1 LVSKT
6 SQRPQRII
14 LTGFSGT
21 GKTEVARLVAER
33 LGWQAVDSDDAIV
46 EAAGKP
52 IPAIFRDDG
61 EERFRTLE
69 RSVLGQLCSQ
79 PKMVIAA
86 GGGAILDAENRRLM
100 AQGGFIVCLE
110 ARPETIV
117 KRLRPQLDSDP
128 VARPLLTDPH
138 PLRRIRELKG
148 FRQPYYALAD
158 HTVHTDGLTME
169 HVATEV
175 VHAWRQLSS
184 PALKDEGRVA
194 ALAAAP
200 SAREA
205 DAPYCQPQGASCV
218 VRTSSATYPVFVSW
232 GALSDLGR
240 RMADAGLAGRAYL
253 ISDSMVHARWG
264 GAAKDALRTAG
275 LQVVLRVVPAGETSK
290 SLETAAAIYD
300 WLVAERAERGEAI
313 VSLGGGMVCDLAG
326 FVAATFVRGLPLVHV
341 PTSLLA
347 MVDAAIGGKAA
358 VNHKEAKNLIGAFY
372 QPRLVLA
379 DVSTLQSLPP
389 RELTAGWAEVIK
401 HALIM
406 DEGLLR
412 LLEEKADAIVSLE
425 PSMTTEVISRS
436 IALKAAVVSEDER
449 EETGRRTILNYGH
462 TIGHGLEAAAE
473 YAGMLHGEAVAI
485 GMAGAARIA
494 RRLGI
499 LAPELAERQ
508 DALLARFG
516 LPLRASGVD
525 PGKVLAAM
533 ALDKKVKAG
542 AVRWVLLEG
551 IGRPVIRHDVPPELA
566 EEVVRELLSA

>member
-1 LVSKT
+1 MK
-6 SQRPQRII
+6 RAQRII

-21 GKTEVARLVAER
+21 GKTEVARLIAER

-61 EERFRTLE
+61 ETHFRTLE
-69 RSVLGQLCSQ
+69 HTALGELCSQ
-79 PKMVIAA
+79 TKIVIAA
-86 GGGAILDAENRRLM
+86 GGGAVLSAENRQLM
-100 AQGGFIVCLE
+100 ADGGFIVCLE
-110 ARPETIV
+110 ARPETILA
-117 KRLRPQLDSDP
+117 RLRPQLDSDP
-128 VARPLLTDPH
+128 VARPLLATADP
-138 PLRRIRELKG
+138 LGRIRELKS

-169 HVATEV
+169 QVAAEV
-175 VHAWRQLSS
+175 VHAWRQLS
-184 PALKDEGRVA
+184 ATVLEHEGRVA

-205 DAPYCQPQGASCV
+205 DAPYCQPAGAACV

-232 GALSDLGR
+232 GALADLR
-240 RMADAGLAGRAYL
+240 QRMADVGLAGRAYL

-264 GAAKDALRTAG
+264 AAAKEALREGG
-275 LQVVLRVVPAGETSK
+275 LRVAWHVVPAGETSK
-290 SLETAAAIYD
+290 SLETAASIYD
-300 WLVAERAERGEAI
+300 WLVSERAERGEAI
-313 VSLGGGMVCDLAG
+313 VALGGGMVCDLAG

-347 MVDAAIGGKAA
+347 MVDAAIGGKVA
-358 VNHKEAKNLIGAFY
+358 VNQKEAKNLIGAFY

-406 DEGLLR
+406 DEELLR
-412 LLEEKADAIVSLE
+412 LLEENADAIVSLE
-425 PSMTTEVISRS
+425 PAVTTEVISRS

-473 YAGMLHGEAVAI
+473 YTGMLHGEAVAV

-494 RRLGI
+494 RRLG
-499 LAPELAERQ
+499 LLPPEVAERQ
-508 DALLARFG
+508 DALIARFG

-525 PGKVLAAM
+525 PAKVLAAT
-533 ALDKKVKAG
+533 ALDKKVKGG
-542 AVRWVLLEG
+542 AIGWVLLEG

-566 EEVVRELLSA
+566 EEVVHELLSA

>member
-1 LVSKT
+1 MK
-6 SQRPQRII
+6 RAQRII

-21 GKTEVARLVAER
+21 GKTEVARLIAER
-33 LGWQAVDSDDAIV
+33 LGWQAVDSDDTIV

-61 EERFRTLE
+61 ETHFRTLE
-69 RSVLGQLCSQ
+69 HTALGELCSQ
-79 PKMVIAA
+79 TKIVIAA
-86 GGGAILDAENRRLM
+86 GGGAVLSAENRQLM
-100 AQGGFIVCLE
+100 ADGSFIVCLE
-110 ARPETIV
+110 ARPETILA
-117 KRLRPQLDSDP
+117 RLRPQFETDP
-128 VARPLLTDPH
+128 VARPLLATADP
-138 PLRRIRELKG
+138 LSRIRELKS

-169 HVATEV
+169 QVAAEV
-175 VHAWRQLSS
+175 VHAWRQLS
-184 PALKDEGRVA
+184 ATVLEHEGRVA

-205 DAPYCQPQGASCV
+205 DAPYCQPAGAACV

-232 GALSDLGR
+232 GALADLR
-240 RMADAGLAGRAYL
+240 QRMADVGLAGRAYL

-264 GAAKDALRTAG
+264 AAAKEALREGG
-275 LQVVLRVVPAGETSK
+275 LRVAWHVVPAGETSK
-290 SLETAAAIYD
+290 SLETAASIYD
-300 WLVAERAERGEAI
+300 WLVSERAERGEAI
-313 VSLGGGMVCDLAG
+313 VALGGGMVCDLAG

-347 MVDAAIGGKAA
+347 MMDAAIGGKVA
-358 VNHKEAKNLIGAFY
+358 VNQKEGKNLIGAFY

-379 DVSTLQSLPP
+379 DVSILQSLPP

-406 DEGLLR
+406 DEELLR
-412 LLEEKADAIVSLE
+412 LLEENADAIMSLE
-425 PSMTTEVISRS
+425 PAVTTAVISGS

-473 YAGMLHGEAVAI
+473 YTGMLHGEAVAV

-494 RRLGI
+494 HRLG
-499 LAPELAERQ
+499 LLPPEVAERQ
-508 DALLARFG
+508 DALIARFG

-525 PGKVLAAM
+525 PAKVLAAT
-533 ALDKKVKAG
+533 ALDKKVKGG
-542 AVRWVLLEG
+542 AIGWVLLEG
-551 IGRPVIRHDVPPELA
+551 IGRPVIRHDVPPELV
-566 EEVVRELLSA
+566 EEVVHELLSA

>member
-1 LVSKT
+1 MK
-6 SQRPQRII
+6 RPQRII

-33 LGWQAVDSDDAIV
+33 LGWRAVDSDDAIV

-61 EERFRTLE
+61 ETHFRTLE
-69 RSVLGQLCSQ
+69 HSALRELCSQ
-79 PKMVIAA
+79 PKIVIAA
-86 GGGAILDAENRRLM
+86 GGGAILSAENRFLM
-100 AQGGFIVCLE
+100 ADGGFIVCLE
-110 ARPETIV
+110 ARPETILA
-117 KRLRPQLDSDP
+117 RLQPQLDSDP
-128 VARPLLTDPH
+128 VARPLLATTDP
-138 PLRRIRELKG
+138 LSRIRELKS

-158 HTVHTDGLTME
+158 HTVHTDGLAME
-169 HVATEV
+169 QVAAEV
-175 VHAWRQLSS
+175 VHAWRQLSAT
-184 PALKDEGRVA
+184 ALQDKERMVD
-194 ALAAAP
+194 LASAP
-200 SAREA
+200 STREA
-205 DAPYCQPQGASCV
+205 YAPYCQPTGTSCV

-232 GALSDLGR
+232 GILPDLGW

-264 GAAKDALRTAG
+264 AAAEEALQEGGFTVAR
-275 LQVVLRVVPAGETSK
+275 QVVPAGETSK
-290 SLETAAAIYD
+290 SLDTAAAIYD
-300 WLVAERAERGEAI
+300 WLVSQRAERGEAI
-313 VSLGGGMVCDLAG
+313 VALGGGMVCDLAG
-326 FVAATFVRGLPLVHV
+326 FIAATFVRGLPLVHV

-347 MVDAAIGGKAA
+347 MVDAAIGGKVA
-358 VNHKEAKNLIGAFY
+358 VNQKEAKNLIGAFY

-406 DEGLLR
+406 DEELLR
-412 LLEEKADAIVSLE
+412 LLEENADAIVRLE
-425 PSMTTEVISRS
+425 PTVTTEVISRS

-473 YAGMLHGEAVAI
+473 YTGMLHGEAVAV

-494 RRLGI
+494 RRLG
-499 LAPELAERQ
+499 LLPPELAERQ
-508 DALLARFG
+508 DALIARFG
-516 LPLRASGVD
+516 LPLRASGVE
-525 PGKVLAAM
+525 PAKVLAAT
-533 ALDKKVKAG
+533 ALDKKVKGG
-542 AVRWVLLEG
+542 AIRWVLLEG

-566 EEVVRELLSA
+566 EEVVHELLSA

>member
-1 LVSKT
+1 
-6 SQRPQRII
+6 
-14 LTGFSGT
+14 
-21 GKTEVARLVAER
+21 
-33 LGWQAVDSDDAIV
+33 
-46 EAAGKP
+46 
-52 IPAIFRDDG
+52 
-61 EERFRTLE
+61 
-69 RSVLGQLCSQ
+69 
-79 PKMVIAA
+79 MVIAA
-86 GGGAILDAENRRLM
+86 GGGAILNAENRRLI
-100 AQGGFIVCLE
+100 AEAGFIVCLE
-110 ARPETIV
+110 ARPETILE
-117 KRLRPQLDSDP
+117 RLRPQLDSDP
-128 VARPLLTDPH
+128 VARPLLATSDP
-138 PLRRIRELKG
+138 LGRIRELKS

-169 HVATEV
+169 QVAAEV
-175 VHAWRQLSS
+175 VHAWRQLS
-184 PALKDEGRVA
+184 AAVLEDEGRAA

-205 DAPYCQPQGASCV
+205 DAPYCQPLGAACL

-232 GALSDLGR
+232 GALPDLGR

-264 GAAKDALRTAG
+264 AAAEEALRGAG
-275 LQVVLRVVPAGETSK
+275 FRVASHVVPAGETSK

-300 WLVAERAERGEAI
+300 WLVSQRAERGEA
-313 VSLGGGMVCDLAG
+313 VVALGGGMVCDLAG

-347 MVDAAIGGKAA
+347 MVDAAVGGKVA

-372 QPRLVLA
+372 QPRLVMA

-412 LLEEKADAIVSLE
+412 LLEEKADAICRLE
-425 PSMTTEVISRS
+425 PQVATEVISRS

-473 YAGMLHGEAVAI
+473 YAGMLHGEAVAV

-494 RRLGI
+494 CRLG
-499 LAPELAERQ
+499 LLPPELAERQ
-508 DALLARFG
+508 DALIARFG

-525 PGKVLAAM
+525 PAKVLSAM
-533 ALDKKVKAG
+533 ALDKKVKGG
-542 AVRWVLLEG
+542 AIRWVLLEG
-551 IGRPVIRHDVPPELA
+551 IGRPVIRHDVPPALM
-566 EEVVRELLSA
+566 EEVMGELLSA

>member
-1 LVSKT
+1 MK
-6 SQRPQRII
+6 RAQRII

-21 GKTEVARLVAER
+21 GKTEVARLIAER
-33 LGWQAVDSDDAIV
+33 LGWQAVDSDDTIV

-61 EERFRTLE
+61 ETHFRTLE
-69 RSVLGQLCSQ
+69 HTALGELCSQ
-79 PKMVIAA
+79 TKIVIAA
-86 GGGAILDAENRRLM
+86 GGGAVLSAENRQLM
-100 AQGGFIVCLE
+100 ADGSFIVCLE
-110 ARPETIV
+110 ARPETILA
-117 KRLRPQLDSDP
+117 RLRPQLDSDP
-128 VARPLLTDPH
+128 VARPLLATADP
-138 PLRRIRELKG
+138 LGRIRELKS

-169 HVATEV
+169 QVAAEV
-175 VHAWRQLSS
+175 VHAWRQLS
-184 PALKDEGRVA
+184 ATVLEHEGRVA

-205 DAPYCQPQGASCV
+205 DAPYCQPAGAACV

-232 GALSDLGR
+232 GALADLR
-240 RMADAGLAGRAYL
+240 QRMADVGLAGRAYL

-264 GAAKDALRTAG
+264 AAAKEALREGG
-275 LQVVLRVVPAGETSK
+275 LRVAWHVVPAGETSK
-290 SLETAAAIYD
+290 SLETAASIYD
-300 WLVAERAERGEAI
+300 WLVSERAERGEAI
-313 VSLGGGMVCDLAG
+313 VALGGGMVCDLAG

-347 MVDAAIGGKAA
+347 MVDAAIGGKVA
-358 VNHKEAKNLIGAFY
+358 VNQKEAKNLIGAFY

-406 DEGLLR
+406 DEELLR
-412 LLEEKADAIVSLE
+412 LLEEKADAILSLE
-425 PSMTTEVISRS
+425 PAVTTEVISRS

-473 YAGMLHGEAVAI
+473 YTDMLHGEAVAV

-494 RRLGI
+494 RRLG
-499 LAPELAERQ
+499 LLPPEVAERQ
-508 DALLARFG
+508 DALIARFG

-525 PGKVLAAM
+525 PAKVLAAT
-533 ALDKKVKAG
+533 ALDKKVKGG
-542 AVRWVLLEG
+542 AIGWVLLEG

-566 EEVVRELLSA
+566 EEVVHELLSA

>member
-1 LVSKT
+1 MK
-6 SQRPQRII
+6 RAQRII
-14 LTGFSGT
+14 LTGFSGS
-21 GKTEVARLVAER
+21 GKTEVARLIAER
-33 LGWQAVDSDDAIV
+33 LGWQAVDSDDTIV

-61 EERFRTLE
+61 ETHFRTLE
-69 RSVLGQLCSQ
+69 HTALGELCSQ
-79 PKMVIAA
+79 TKIVIAA
-86 GGGAILDAENRRLM
+86 GGGAVLSAENRQLM
-100 AQGGFIVCLE
+100 ADGSLIVCLE
-110 ARPETIV
+110 ARPETILA
-117 KRLRPQLDSDP
+117 RLRPQLDSDP
-128 VARPLLTDPH
+128 VARPLLATADP
-138 PLRRIRELKG
+138 LGRIRELKS

-169 HVATEV
+169 QVAAEV
-175 VHAWRQLSS
+175 VHAWRQLS
-184 PALKDEGRVA
+184 ATVLEHEGRVA
-194 ALAAAP
+194 ALASAP

-205 DAPYCQPQGASCV
+205 DAPYCQPAGAACV

-232 GALSDLGR
+232 GALADLR
-240 RMADAGLAGRAYL
+240 QRMADVGLAGRAYL

-264 GAAKDALRTAG
+264 AAAKEALREGG
-275 LQVVLRVVPAGETSK
+275 LRVAWHVVPAGETSK
-290 SLETAAAIYD
+290 SLETAASIYD
-300 WLVAERAERGEAI
+300 WLVSERAERGEAI
-313 VSLGGGMVCDLAG
+313 VALGGGMVCDLAG

-347 MVDAAIGGKAA
+347 MVDAAIGGKVA
-358 VNHKEAKNLIGAFY
+358 VNQKEAKNLIGAFY

-406 DEGLLR
+406 DEELLR
-412 LLEEKADAIVSLE
+412 LLEEKADAILSLE
-425 PSMTTEVISRS
+425 PAVTTEVISRS

-473 YAGMLHGEAVAI
+473 YTDMLHGEAVAV

-494 RRLGI
+494 RRLG
-499 LAPELAERQ
+499 LLPPEVAERQ
-508 DALLARFG
+508 DALIARFG

-525 PGKVLAAM
+525 PAKVLAAT
-533 ALDKKVKAG
+533 ALDKKVKGG
-542 AVRWVLLEG
+542 AIGWVLLEG

-566 EEVVRELLSA
+566 EEVVHELLSA

>member
-1 LVSKT
+1 MK
-6 SQRPQRII
+6 RAQRII
-14 LTGFSGT
+14 LTGFSGS
-21 GKTEVARLVAER
+21 GKTEVARLIAER
-33 LGWQAVDSDDAIV
+33 LGWQAVDSDDTIV

-61 EERFRTLE
+61 ETHFRTLE
-69 RSVLGQLCSQ
+69 HTALGELCSQ
-79 PKMVIAA
+79 TKIVIAA
-86 GGGAILDAENRRLM
+86 GGGAVLSAENRQLM
-100 AQGGFIVCLE
+100 ADGSLIVCLE
-110 ARPETIV
+110 ARPETILA
-117 KRLRPQLDSDP
+117 RLRPQLDSDP
-128 VARPLLTDPH
+128 VARPLLATADP
-138 PLRRIRELKG
+138 LGRIRELKS

-169 HVATEV
+169 QVAAEV
-175 VHAWRQLSS
+175 VHAWRQLS
-184 PALKDEGRVA
+184 ATVLEHEGRVA

-205 DAPYCQPQGASCV
+205 DAPYCQPAGAACV

-232 GALSDLGR
+232 GALADLR
-240 RMADAGLAGRAYL
+240 QRMADVGLAGRAYL

-264 GAAKDALRTAG
+264 AAAKEALREGG
-275 LQVVLRVVPAGETSK
+275 LRVAWHVVPAGETSK
-290 SLETAAAIYD
+290 SLETAASIYD
-300 WLVAERAERGEAI
+300 WLVSERAERGEAI
-313 VSLGGGMVCDLAG
+313 VALGGGMVCDLAG

-347 MVDAAIGGKAA
+347 MVDAAIGGKVA
-358 VNHKEAKNLIGAFY
+358 VNQKEAKNLIGAFY

-406 DEGLLR
+406 DEELLR
-412 LLEEKADAIVSLE
+412 LLEEKADAILSLE
-425 PSMTTEVISRS
+425 PAVTTEVISRS

-473 YAGMLHGEAVAI
+473 YTDMLHGEAVAV

-494 RRLGI
+494 RRLG
-499 LAPELAERQ
+499 LLPPEVAERQ
-508 DALLARFG
+508 DALIARFG

-525 PGKVLAAM
+525 PAKVLAAT
-533 ALDKKVKAG
+533 ALDKKVKGG
-542 AVRWVLLEG
+542 AIGWVLLEG

-566 EEVVRELLSA
+566 EEVVHELLSA

>member
-1 LVSKT
+1 MK
-6 SQRPQRII
+6 RAQRII

-33 LGWQAVDSDDAIV
+33 LGWQAVDSDDTIV

-61 EERFRTLE
+61 ETHFRTLE
-69 RSVLGQLCSQ
+69 HTALRELCSQ
-79 PKMVIAA
+79 TKIVIAA
-86 GGGAILDAENRRLM
+86 GGGAVLSAENRQLM
-100 AQGGFIVCLE
+100 ADGSFIVCLE
-110 ARPETIV
+110 ARPETILA
-117 KRLRPQLDSDP
+117 RLRPQLDSDP
-128 VARPLLTDPH
+128 VARPLLATAN
-138 PLRRIRELKG
+138 PLGRIRELKS

-169 HVATEV
+169 QVAAEV
-175 VHAWRQLSS
+175 VRAWRQLC
-184 PALKDEGRVA
+184 ATVLENEGRVA
-194 ALAAAP
+194 TLAAAP

-205 DAPYCQPQGASCV
+205 DAPYCQPAGAACV

-232 GALSDLGR
+232 GALPDLGR
-240 RMADAGLAGRAYL
+240 RMADAGLAGHAYL

-264 GAAKDALRTAG
+264 AAAKEALREGG
-275 LQVVLRVVPAGETSK
+275 LRVAWHVVPAGETSK
-290 SLETAAAIYD
+290 SLETAASIYD
-300 WLVAERAERGEAI
+300 WLVSERAERGEAI
-313 VSLGGGMVCDLAG
+313 VALGGGMVCDLAG

-347 MVDAAIGGKAA
+347 MVDAAIGGKVA
-358 VNHKEAKNLIGAFY
+358 VNQKEGKNLIGAFY

-406 DEGLLR
+406 DEELLR
-412 LLEEKADAIVSLE
+412 LLEEKADAILSLE
-425 PSMTTEVISRS
+425 PAVTTEVISRS

-473 YAGMLHGEAVAI
+473 YTGMLHGEAVAV

-494 RRLGI
+494 RRLG
-499 LAPELAERQ
+499 LLPPEVAERQ
-508 DALLARFG
+508 DALIARFG

-525 PGKVLAAM
+525 PAKVLATT
-533 ALDKKVKAG
+533 ALDKKVKGG
-542 AVRWVLLEG
+542 AIGWVLLEG

>member
-1 LVSKT
+1 MA
-6 SQRPQRII
+6 RAQRII

-33 LGWQAVDSDDAIV
+33 LGWQAIDSDDAIV

-52 IPAIFRDDG
+52 IPAIFRDHG
-61 EERFRTLE
+61 ENHFRTLE
-69 RSVLGQLCSQ
+69 HDILRQFCSH
-79 PKMVIAA
+79 PRMVIAA

-110 ARPETIV
+110 ARPETILE
-117 KRLRPQLDSDP
+117 RLRPQLDSNP
-128 VARPLLTDPH
+128 VARPLLTDPD
-138 PLRRIRELKG
+138 PLRRIRELKS

-158 HTVHTDGLTME
+158 HTVHTDGFTME
-169 HVATEV
+169 QVAAEV

-184 PALKDEGRVA
+184 PALMDEGRVA

-205 DAPYCQPQGASCV
+205 DAPYCQPPGAACV

-232 GALSDLGR
+232 GALADLGR
-240 RMADAGLAGRAYL
+240 RMADAELAGRAYL

-264 GAAKDALRTAG
+264 AAAGEALRTAG
-275 LQVVLRVVPAGETSK
+275 FRVASHVVPVGETSK

-313 VSLGGGMVCDLAG
+313 AALGGGMVCDLAG

-347 MVDAAIGGKAA
+347 MVDAAIGGKVA

-389 RELTAGWAEVIK
+389 RELSAGWAEVIK

-406 DEGLLR
+406 DEELLR
-412 LLEEKADAIVSLE
+412 LLEENADAIVGLE
-425 PSMTTEVISRS
+425 PAVTTEVISRS

-473 YAGMLHGEAVAI
+473 YAGMLHGEAVAV

-494 RRLGI
+494 RRLG
-499 LAPELAERQ
+499 LLPPEVGERQ
-508 DALLARFG
+508 DALIARFG
-516 LPLRASGVD
+516 LPLRASGLD
-525 PGKVLAAM
+525 PAKVLAAM
-533 ALDKKVKAG
+533 ALDKKVKGG
-542 AVRWVLLEG
+542 AIRWVLLEG

-566 EEVVRELLSA
+566 EEVVDELLSA

>member
-1 LVSKT
+1 MK
-6 SQRPQRII
+6 RAQRII

-21 GKTEVARLVAER
+21 GKTEVARLIAER
-33 LGWQAVDSDDAIV
+33 LGWQAVDSDDTIV

-61 EERFRTLE
+61 ETHFRTLE
-69 RSVLGQLCSQ
+69 HTALGELCSQ
-79 PKMVIAA
+79 TKIVIAA
-86 GGGAILDAENRRLM
+86 GGGAVLSAENRQLM
-100 AQGGFIVCLE
+100 ADGSLIVCLE
-110 ARPETIV
+110 ARPETILA
-117 KRLRPQLDSDP
+117 RLRPQLDSDP
-128 VARPLLTDPH
+128 VARPLLATADP
-138 PLRRIRELKG
+138 LGRIRELKS

-158 HTVHTDGLTME
+158 HTIHTDGLTME
-169 HVATEV
+169 QVAAEV
-175 VHAWRQLSS
+175 VHAWRQLS
-184 PALKDEGRVA
+184 ATVLEHEGRVA
-194 ALAAAP
+194 ALASAP

-205 DAPYCQPQGASCV
+205 DAPYCQPAGAACV

-232 GALSDLGR
+232 GALADLR
-240 RMADAGLAGRAYL
+240 QRMADVGLAGRAYL

-264 GAAKDALRTAG
+264 AAAKEALREGG
-275 LQVVLRVVPAGETSK
+275 LRVAWHVVPAGETSK
-290 SLETAAAIYD
+290 SLETAASIYD
-300 WLVAERAERGEAI
+300 WLVSERAERGEAI
-313 VSLGGGMVCDLAG
+313 VALGGGMVCDLAG

-347 MVDAAIGGKAA
+347 MVDAAIGGKVA
-358 VNHKEAKNLIGAFY
+358 VNQKEAKNLIGAFY

-406 DEGLLR
+406 DEELLR
-412 LLEEKADAIVSLE
+412 LLEEKADAILSLE
-425 PSMTTEVISRS
+425 PAVTTEVISRS

-473 YAGMLHGEAVAI
+473 YTAMLHGEAVAV

-494 RRLGI
+494 RRLG
-499 LAPELAERQ
+499 LLPPEVTERQ
-508 DALLARFG
+508 DALIARFG

-525 PGKVLAAM
+525 PAKVLAAT
-533 ALDKKVKAG
+533 ALDKKVKGG
-542 AVRWVLLEG
+542 AIGWVLLEG

-566 EEVVRELLSA
+566 EEVVHELLSA

>member
-1 LVSKT
+1 MK
-6 SQRPQRII
+6 RAERII

-21 GKTEVARLVAER
+21 GKTVVARLVADR

-52 IPAIFRDDG
+52 IPAIFAQEG
-61 EERFRTLE
+61 EEHFRRLE
-69 RSVLGQLCSQ
+69 RDTLRELCSRA
-79 PKMVIAA
+79 KLVIGA
-86 GGGAILDAENRRLM
+86 GGGAILSAENRRLM
-100 AQGGFIVCLE
+100 AHDGFIVCLE
-110 ARPETIV
+110 ARPETILA
-117 KRLRPQLDSDP
+117 RLQPQFESDP
-128 VARPLLTDPH
+128 VARPLLATPD
-138 PLRRIRELKG
+138 PLRRIRELKS

-158 HTVHTDGLTME
+158 HTVHTDGLAME
-169 HVATEV
+169 QVAAEV
-175 VHAWRQLSS
+175 VRAWQELSAT
-184 PALKDEGRVA
+184 ALADEGRLA

-205 DAPYCQPQGASCV
+205 DAPYCQPPGSACV
-218 VRTSSATYPVFVSW
+218 VRAASATYPVFVSW

-240 RMADAGLAGRAYL
+240 RMTDAGLAGRAYL

-264 GAAKDALRTAG
+264 DAAKEALRTAG
-275 LQVVLRVVPAGETSK
+275 FQVAFHVVPAGETSK

-300 WLVAERAERGEAI
+300 WLVSQRAERGEA
-313 VSLGGGMVCDLAG
+313 VVALGGGMVCDLAG
-326 FVAATFVRGLPLVHV
+326 FVAATFARGLPLVHV

-347 MVDAAIGGKAA
+347 MVDAAIGGKVA

-406 DEGLLR
+406 DEALLR
-412 LLEEKADAIVSLE
+412 LLEENADATMSLE
-425 PSMTTEVISRS
+425 PTVTTEVISHS

-473 YAGMLHGEAVAI
+473 YAGMLHGEAVAV
-485 GMAGAARIA
+485 GMAGAARIS
-494 RRLGI
+494 RRLGLI
-499 LAPELAERQ
+499 PAELVERQ
-508 DALLARFG
+508 DALIARFG
-516 LPLRASGVD
+516 LPLRASGLR
-525 PGKVLAAM
+525 PQKVVAAM
-533 ALDKKVKAG
+533 ALDKKVKGG
-542 AVRWVLLEG
+542 AIRWVLLEG
-551 IGRPVIRHDVPPELA
+551 IGRPVIRHDVPAELA
-566 EEVVRELLSA
+566 EEVVGELLSAGT

>member
-1 LVSKT
+1 MK
-6 SQRPQRII
+6 RAQRII

-21 GKTEVARLVAER
+21 GKSEVARLVAER

-61 EERFRTLE
+61 ETHFRTLE
-69 RSVLGQLCSQ
+69 HSALRELCSQ

-86 GGGAILDAENRRLM
+86 GGGAILSAENRQLM
-100 AQGGFIVCLE
+100 AQNSFIVCLE
-110 ARPETIV
+110 ARPETILT
-117 KRLRPQLDSDP
+117 RLRPQFETDP
-128 VARPLLTDPH
+128 VARPLLATSDP
-138 PLRRIRELKG
+138 LSRIRELKS

-158 HTVHTDGLTME
+158 QTIHTDGLTME
-169 HVATEV
+169 QVAGEV
-175 VHAWRQLSS
+175 VHAWRQLSAT
-184 PALKDEGRVA
+184 ALADEGRVA
-194 ALAAAP
+194 ALVAAP

-205 DAPYCQPQGASCV
+205 DAPYCQPPAEAGAACV

-232 GALSDLGR
+232 GALPDLGR
-240 RMADAGLAGRAYL
+240 RMADAGLASRAYL

-264 GAAKDALRTAG
+264 AAAKEALKAG
-275 LQVVLRVVPAGETSK
+275 GFTVAWHVVPAGETSK
-290 SLETAAAIYD
+290 SLDTAAAIYD
-300 WLVAERAERGEAI
+300 WLVSQRAERGEAI
-313 VSLGGGMVCDLAG
+313 VALGGGMVCDLAG

-347 MVDAAIGGKAA
+347 MVDAAIGGKVA
-358 VNHKEAKNLIGAFY
+358 VNQKEAKNLIGAFY

-406 DEGLLR
+406 DEELLR
-412 LLEEKADAIVSLE
+412 LLEENADAIVRLE
-425 PSMTTEVISRS
+425 PAVTAAVISGS

-449 EETGRRTILNYGH
+449 EERGRRTILNYGH

-473 YAGMLHGEAVAI
+473 YTGMLHGEAVAV
-485 GMAGAARIA
+485 GMTGAARIA
-494 RRLGI
+494 RRLG
-499 LAPELAERQ
+499 LLPPELAERQ
-508 DALLARFG
+508 DALIARFG

-525 PGKVLAAM
+525 PGKVMTAT
-533 ALDKKVKAG
+533 ALDKKVKGG
-542 AVRWVLLEG
+542 AIRWVLLEG
-551 IGRPVIRHDVPPELA
+551 IGRPVIRHDVPPKLA
-566 EEVVRELLSA
+566 EEVVQELLSA

>member
-1 LVSKT
+1 MK
-6 SQRPQRII
+6 RPLRII

-21 GKTEVARLVAER
+21 GKTEVARLVAVR

-61 EERFRTLE
+61 EKHFRTLE
-69 RSVLGQLCSQ
+69 HTVLRQFCSH
-79 PKMVIAA
+79 PKTIIAA
-86 GGGAILDAENRRLM
+86 GGGTILAAENRHLM

-110 ARPETIV
+110 ARPETILE
-117 KRLRPQLDSDP
+117 RLRPQFESDP
-128 VARPLLTDPH
+128 VARPLLATPDS
-138 PLRRIRELKG
+138 LRRIRELKS

-158 HTVHTDGLTME
+158 HTVHTDGLSLE
-169 HVATEV
+169 QVAAEV
-175 VHAWRQLSS
+175 VHAWRELSAA
-184 PALKDEGRVA
+184 ALEAQGRVA

-205 DAPYCQPQGASCV
+205 EAPYCQPPGAACV

-232 GALSDLGR
+232 GALPDLGHH
-240 RMADAGLAGRAYL
+240 MADAGLAGRIYL

-264 GAAKDALRTAG
+264 AAAEEALQAAG
-275 LQVVLRVVPAGETSK
+275 LQVACHVVPAGETSK

-300 WLVAERAERGEAI
+300 WLISQRAERGEAI
-313 VSLGGGMVCDLAG
+313 VALGGGMVCDLAG

-347 MVDAAIGGKAA
+347 MVDAAVGGKVA

-379 DVSTLQSLPP
+379 DVSTLQTLPP
-389 RELTAGWAEVIK
+389 RELTTGWAEVIK
-401 HALIM
+401 HALII

-412 LLEEKADAIVSLE
+412 LLEENADAVMSLE
-425 PSMTTEVISRS
+425 PAVTTEVISRS

-462 TIGHGLEAAAE
+462 TIGHGLETAAE
-473 YAGMLHGEAVAI
+473 YAGMLHGEAVAV
-485 GMAGAARIA
+485 GMVGAARIA
-494 RRLGI
+494 CRLG
-499 LAPELAERQ
+499 LLPPETAERQ
-508 DALLARFG
+508 DALIARFG
-516 LPLRASGVD
+516 LPLRASGID
-525 PGKVLAAM
+525 AAKVLAAM
-533 ALDKKVKAG
+533 ALDKKVKG
-542 AVRWVLLEG
+542 GDIRWVLLED
-551 IGRPVIRHDVPPELA
+551 IGRPAIRQDVPPALV
-566 EEVVRELLSA
+566 EEVVSELLFT

>member
-1 LVSKT
+1 MK
-6 SQRPQRII
+6 RAQRII

-21 GKTEVARLVAER
+21 GKTEVARLIAER
-33 LGWQAVDSDDAIV
+33 LGWQAVDSDDTIV

-61 EERFRTLE
+61 ETHFRTLE
-69 RSVLGQLCSQ
+69 HTALGELCSQ
-79 PKMVIAA
+79 TKIVIAA
-86 GGGAILDAENRRLM
+86 GGGAVLSAENRQLM
-100 AQGGFIVCLE
+100 ADGSLIVCLE
-110 ARPETIV
+110 ARPETILA
-117 KRLRPQLDSDP
+117 RLRPQLDSDP
-128 VARPLLTDPH
+128 VARPLLATADP
-138 PLRRIRELKG
+138 LGRIRELKS

-169 HVATEV
+169 QVAAEV
-175 VHAWRQLSS
+175 VHAWRQLS
-184 PALKDEGRVA
+184 ATVLEHEGRVA

-205 DAPYCQPQGASCV
+205 DAPYCQPAGAACV

-232 GALSDLGR
+232 GALADLR
-240 RMADAGLAGRAYL
+240 QRMADVGLAGRAYL

-264 GAAKDALRTAG
+264 AAAKEALREGG
-275 LQVVLRVVPAGETSK
+275 LRVAWHVVPAGETSK
-290 SLETAAAIYD
+290 SLETAASIYD
-300 WLVAERAERGEAI
+300 WLVSERAERGEAI
-313 VSLGGGMVCDLAG
+313 VALGGGMVCDLAG

-347 MVDAAIGGKAA
+347 MVDAAIGGKVA
-358 VNHKEAKNLIGAFY
+358 VNQKEAKNLIGAFY

-406 DEGLLR
+406 DEELLR
-412 LLEEKADAIVSLE
+412 LLEEKADAILSLE
-425 PSMTTEVISRS
+425 PAVTTEVISRS

-473 YAGMLHGEAVAI
+473 YTAMLHGEAVAV

-494 RRLGI
+494 RRLG
-499 LAPELAERQ
+499 LLPPEVAERQ
-508 DALLARFG
+508 DALIARFG
-516 LPLRASGVD
+516 LPLRASGID
-525 PGKVLAAM
+525 PAKVLAAM
-533 ALDKKVKAG
+533 ALDKKVKGG
-542 AVRWVLLEG
+542 AIGWVLLEG

-566 EEVVRELLSA
+566 EEVVHELLSA

>member
-1 LVSKT
+1 LKT
-6 SQRPQRII
+6 SGRPQRII

-61 EERFRTLE
+61 EKHFRSLE
-69 RSVLGQLCSQ
+69 HTVLRQLCSL
-79 PKMVIAA
+79 PKTVIAA
-86 GGGAILDAENRRLM
+86 GGGAILAAENRRLM

-110 ARPETIV
+110 ARPETILE
-117 KRLRPQLDSDP
+117 RLRPQFESDP
-128 VARPLLTDPH
+128 VARPLLATPDS
-138 PLRRIRELKG
+138 LRRIRELKS

-158 HTVHTDGLTME
+158 HTVHTDGLSMGQ
-169 HVATEV
+169 VAAEV
-175 VHAWRQLSS
+175 VHAWRELSAA
-184 PALKDEGRVA
+184 PLEAQGRVA

-205 DAPYCQPQGASCV
+205 DAPYCQPPGAACV

-232 GALSDLGR
+232 GALPDLGHH
-240 RMADAGLAGRAYL
+240 MAEADLAGRAYL
-253 ISDSMVHARWG
+253 ISDSMVHACW
-264 GAAKDALRTAG
+264 GAAAEEALQAAG
-275 LQVVLRVVPAGETSK
+275 LRVACHVVPAGETSK

-300 WLVAERAERGEAI
+300 WLVSQRAERGEAI
-313 VSLGGGMVCDLAG
+313 VALGGGMVCDLAG

-347 MVDAAIGGKAA
+347 MVDAAVGGKVA

-379 DVSTLQSLPP
+379 DVSTLQTLPP
-389 RELTAGWAEVIK
+389 RELTTGWAEVIK

-412 LLEEKADAIVSLE
+412 LLEENADAVMSLE
-425 PSMTTEVISRS
+425 PAVTTEVISRS

-462 TIGHGLEAAAE
+462 TIGHGLETAAE
-473 YAGMLHGEAVAI
+473 YAGMLHGEAVAV

-494 RRLGI
+494 CRLG
-499 LAPELAERQ
+499 LLPPETAERQ
-508 DALLARFG
+508 DALIARFG

-525 PGKVLAAM
+525 AAKVLAAM
-533 ALDKKVKAG
+533 ALDKKIKG
-542 AVRWVLLEG
+542 GDIRWVLLED
-551 IGRPVIRHDVPPELA
+551 IGRPAIRQDVPPALV
-566 EEVVRELLSA
+566 EEVVSELLST

>member
-1 LVSKT
+1 MK
-6 SQRPQRII
+6 RAQRII

-61 EERFRTLE
+61 ETHFRTLE
-69 RSVLGQLCSQ
+69 HSILGQLCSRS
-79 PKMVIAA
+79 KLVIGA
-86 GGGAILDAENRRLM
+86 GGGAILSADNRRLM
-100 AQGGFIVCLE
+100 ADGGFIVCLE
-110 ARPETIV
+110 ARPETILA
-117 KRLRPQLDSDP
+117 RLRPQLDSDP
-128 VARPLLTDPH
+128 VARPLLSTPD
-138 PLRRIRELKG
+138 PLRRIRELKS

-169 HVATEV
+169 QVAEEV
-175 VHAWRQLSS
+175 VRAWQQLSAA
-184 PALKDEGRVA
+184 ALGDQGRPA

-205 DAPYCQPQGASCV
+205 DAPYCQPPGAACV
-218 VRTSSATYPVFVSW
+218 VRTSSAAYPVFVSW
-232 GALSDLGR
+232 GALADLGQ

-264 GAAKDALRTAG
+264 AAAKEALQAG
-275 LQVVLRVVPAGETSK
+275 GLEVASHVVPAGETSK
-290 SLETAAAIYD
+290 SLETAASIYD
-300 WLVAERAERGEAI
+300 WLVSQRAERGEAI
-313 VSLGGGMVCDLAG
+313 VALGGGMVCDLAG

-347 MVDAAIGGKAA
+347 MVDAAIGGKVA
-358 VNHKEAKNLIGAFY
+358 VNQKEAKNLIGAFY

-406 DEGLLR
+406 DEDLLC
-412 LLEEKADAIVSLE
+412 LLEEKADAILSLE
-425 PSMTTEVISRS
+425 PSVTTDVISRS

-462 TIGHGLEAAAE
+462 TIGHGLETAAE
-473 YAGMLHGEAVAI
+473 YVGMLHGEAVAV

-494 RRLGI
+494 RRLG
-499 LAPELAERQ
+499 LLSPELVERQ
-508 DALLARFG
+508 DAIIARFG

-525 PGKVLAAM
+525 PAKVLAAT
-533 ALDKKVKAG
+533 ALDKKVKGG
-542 AVRWVLLEG
+542 AIRWVLLEG
-551 IGRPVIRHDVPPELA
+551 IGRTVIHHDVPPELA
-566 EEVVRELLSA
+566 EEVVHELLSA